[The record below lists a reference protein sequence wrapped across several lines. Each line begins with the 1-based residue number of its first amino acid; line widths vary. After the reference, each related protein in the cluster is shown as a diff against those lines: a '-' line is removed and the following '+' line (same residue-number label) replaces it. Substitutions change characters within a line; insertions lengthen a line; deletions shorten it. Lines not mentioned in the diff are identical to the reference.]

1 MGFWSRLFSSRRSRL
16 DVPPELERIFKK
28 LHRLASDG
36 EPPISH
42 LPPDAQ
48 IAIQSGQDV
57 DELPDAVGS
66 FGHAVTNPIPVRGP
80 VGQVNYLS
88 RLITGSGQS
97 ILGHRI
103 GHIDRIDVY
112 EVVSID
118 GIEWDILYLSMYHP
132 RNSRKTP
139 SRYSLAP
146 TSKLGPFFTCVAFRV
161 DEFPST
167 MDVEIKRFMR
177 ATVGFPLCPPKL
189 GEYLGARNFTRPA
202 QQLERLREVA
212 RLGME
217 PSSN

>member
-1 MGFWSRLFSSRRSRL
+1 MGFWSRLFPLRRRTL
-16 DVPPELERIFKK
+16 DVPPELERVFEK

-42 LPPDAQ
+42 LPREAQ
-48 IAIQSGQDV
+48 IAVESGPDV
-57 DELPDAVGS
+57 DELPDAVGL
-66 FGHAVTNPIPVRGP
+66 FGHTPTNPIPVRGP

-97 ILGHRI
+97 IFGHRI
-103 GHIDRIDVY
+103 GHIDGIDVY
-112 EVVSID
+112 EVVSVD

-139 SRYSLAP
+139 SGYSLAK
-146 TSKLGPFFTCVAFRV
+146 TSKLGPFFTCVGFKV
-161 DEFPST
+161 DDFPSA
-167 MDVEIKRFMR
+167 MEVEIKRYMR
-177 ATVGFPLCPPKL
+177 ATVGFPICPPRL
-189 GEYLGARNFTRPA
+189 GERLESRNFTRSP

-217 PSSN
+217 PSSS